1 MQVLCSLYI
10 KNGVVID
17 FFVNQVIVVQ
27 GPTASGKTW
36 LAIELA
42 KNFNTEIISADSRQF
57 YQEMTIGT
65 AKPNDLELKA
75 VKHHFINCASVS
87 EEISAARF
95 LQIAEPVLQKLL
107 KENGFA
113 IVVGGSGMFVD
124 ALIDGLDEIPV
135 DRSVRDELTK
145 EFNANGLTTL
155 LQELE
160 EKDSEYFQ
168 KVDREN
174 PVRVIRALEA
184 IRVSGKKMTDFQINK
199 NKSRDFKVTRLAIDW
214 PRDELYNRINLRVDQ
229 MVVQGLFQEVES
241 LFEYRLLNSL
251 NTVGYKEIF
260 EYFDGRRSK
269 DQSIELIKQH
279 TRNYAK
285 RQLTWL
291 RRYNDLHFLYTHSS
305 KSIFEQARDIIE
317 MN

>member
-1 MQVLCSLYI
+1 M
-10 KNGVVID
+10 K
-17 FFVNQVIVVQ
+17 QVIVVQ

-107 KENGFA
+107 IENGFA

-124 ALIDGLDEIPV
+124 ALVDGLDEIPV
-135 DRSVRDELTK
+135 DRVIRDELTK
-145 EFNANGLTTL
+145 EFNANGLASL
-155 LQELE
+155 LQELQ

-184 IRVSGKKMTDFQINK
+184 IRVSGKKMSDFQMNK

-214 PRDELYNRINLRVDQ
+214 PRDELYNRINLRVDE
-229 MVVQGLFQEVES
+229 MVEQGLFQEVES

-260 EYFDGRRSK
+260 EYFDGCISK

-291 RRYNDLHFLYTHSS
+291 RRYNDLHFLYPHSS

>member
-1 MQVLCSLYI
+1 M
-10 KNGVVID
+10 K
-17 FFVNQVIVVQ
+17 QVIVVQ
-27 GPTASGKTW
+27 GPTASGKTS

-42 KNFNTEIISADSRQF
+42 KHFNTEIISADSRQF
-57 YQEMTIGT
+57 YQEMSIGT

-75 VKHHFINCASVS
+75 VKHHFINCASIS

-107 KENGFA
+107 IENGFA

-124 ALIDGLDEIPV
+124 ALVDGLDEIPV
-135 DRSVRDELTK
+135 DRVIRDELTK
-145 EFNANGLTTL
+145 EFNANGLASL
-155 LQELE
+155 LQELQ

-184 IRVSGKKMTDFQINK
+184 IRVSGKKMSDFQMNK

-214 PRDELYNRINLRVDQ
+214 PRDELYNRINLRVDK
-229 MVVQGLFQEVES
+229 MVEQGLFQEVES

-260 EYFDGRRSK
+260 EYLDGRISK

-291 RRYNDLHFLYTHSS
+291 RRYNDLHFLYPHSS

>member
-1 MQVLCSLYI
+1 V
-10 KNGVVID
+10 K
-17 FFVNQVIVVQ
+17 QVIVVQ
-27 GPTASGKTW
+27 GPTASGKTS

-42 KNFNTEIISADSRQF
+42 KHFNTEIISADSRQF
-57 YQEMTIGT
+57 YQEMSIGT

-75 VKHHFINCASVS
+75 VKHHFINCASIS

-107 KENGFA
+107 IENGFA

-124 ALIDGLDEIPV
+124 ALVDGLDEIPV
-135 DRSVRDELTK
+135 DRVIRDELTK
-145 EFNANGLTTL
+145 EFNANGLASL
-155 LQELE
+155 LQELQ

-184 IRVSGKKMTDFQINK
+184 IRVSGKKMSDFQMNK

-214 PRDELYNRINLRVDQ
+214 PRDELYNRINLRVDK
-229 MVVQGLFQEVES
+229 MVEQGLFQEVES

-260 EYFDGRRSK
+260 EYLDGRISK

-291 RRYNDLHFLYTHSS
+291 RRYNDLHFLYPHSS